1 MKTAPKQRIDALR
14 AFNRFYTRRI
24 GVLQAQPYGSGFS
37 LPQTRVLWELAQR
50 PGSGAAELARELDL
64 DPGYLSRL
72 LTGLKSRG
80 LLDGKPAP
88 GDARRSLLSLS
99 SAGRRAFAPVNRR
112 SHERMAELLSNLRE
126 AEQTRLLE
134 ATATIQ
140 TLLGEPAAPTR
151 APPYLLRTH
160 RPGDIGWIVSRH
172 GALYAQEFGYDSSF
186 EAFVAKIGGSFLES
200 FDPRVEACWIA
211 EQLDAGGVSRNVG
224 SVCLVRARHERSHK
238 AIAGV
243 AQLRLLLVEPL
254 ARGLGIGQ
262 RLVAECERFAR
273 FAGYKRLRLWTGSH
287 LVGARAIYKQAGYR
301 RVSTEPHHSFGLD
314 LVAEVWELDLI

>member
-1 MKTAPKQRIDALR
+1 MKEHIDALR

-24 GVLQAQPYGSGFS
+24 GVLQEEPYGSGFS
-37 LPQTRVLWELAQR
+37 LPQTRVLWELAHHPQ
-50 PGSGAAELARELDL
+50 SGAAELARALDI

-72 LTGLKSRG
+72 LAGLKARG
-80 LLDGKPAP
+80 LLDSKPAP

-112 SHERMAELLSNLRE
+112 SHERTAELLSNLRE
-126 AEQTRLLE
+126 ADQARLLQ

-140 TLLGEPAAPTR
+140 TLLGEAAAPTR

-200 FDPRVEACWIA
+200 FDPRHEACWIA
-211 EQLDAGGVSRNVG
+211 ERLDPGGMNCNVG

-238 AIAGV
+238 VIAGV
-243 AQLRLLLVEPL
+243 AQLRLLLVEPS
-254 ARGLGIGQ
+254 ARGLGIGE
-262 RLVAECERFAR
+262 RLVTECERFAR
-273 FAGYKRLRLWTGSH
+273 FVGYKRLRLWTGSH
-287 LVGARAIYKQAGYR
+287 LVGARAIYRHAGYR
-301 RVSTEPHHSFGLD
+301 RISSEPHHSFGLD
-314 LVAEVWELDLI
+314 LVGEVWELELK

>member
-1 MKTAPKQRIDALR
+1 MKEHIDALR

-24 GVLQAQPYGSGFS
+24 GVLQEEPYGSGFS
-37 LPQTRVLWELAQR
+37 LPQTRVLWELAHHPQ
-50 PGSGAAELARELDL
+50 SGAAELARGLDI

-72 LTGLKSRG
+72 LAGLKARG
-80 LLDGKPAP
+80 LLQSTPVP

-112 SHERMAELLSNLRE
+112 SLERTAALLSNLRE

-134 ATATIQ
+134 ATATIEA
-140 TLLGEPAAPTR
+140 LLGDRAAPP

-186 EAFVAKIGGSFLES
+186 EALVAKIAGLFLER
-200 FDPRVEACWIA
+200 FDARFEACWIA
-211 EQLDAGGVSRNVG
+211 ERLEPGNVNRNAGCA
-224 SVCLVRARHERSHK
+224 CLVRARHERSHK
-238 AIAGV
+238 VIAGV
-243 AQLRLLLVEPL
+243 AQLRLLLVEPS

-262 RLVAECERFAR
+262 QLVAECERFAR

-287 LVGARAIYKQAGYR
+287 LVGARTIYRHAGYR
-301 RVSTEPHHSFGLD
+301 RISTQAHHSFGLD
-314 LVAEVWELDLI
+314 LVGEIWELDLA

>member
-1 MKTAPKQRIDALR
+1 MKEHIDALR

-24 GVLQAQPYGSGFS
+24 GVLREEPYGSGFS
-37 LPQTRVLWELAQR
+37 LPQTRVLWELAHHPQT
-50 PGSGAAELARELDL
+50 GAAELARALEI

-72 LTGLKSRG
+72 LAGLKARG
-80 LLDGKPAP
+80 LLQSTPVP

-99 SAGRRAFAPVNRR
+99 AAGRRAFAPVNRR
-112 SHERMAELLSNLRE
+112 SQERTAALLSNLRE

-134 ATATIQ
+134 ATATIEA
-140 TLLGEPAAPTR
+140 LLGERAASTR

-186 EAFVAKIGGSFLES
+186 EAFVAKIGGMFLER

-211 EQLDAGGVSRNVG
+211 EQLDASGMNRNVG
-224 SVCLVRARHERSHK
+224 SVCVVRARHERSHK

-243 AQLRLLLVEPL
+243 AQLRLLLVEPS
-254 ARGLGIGQ
+254 ARGLGIGE

-273 FAGYKRLRLWTGSH
+273 FAGYKRLRLWTASH
-287 LVGARAIYKQAGYR
+287 LAGARAIYRRAGYR
-301 RVSTEPHHSFGLD
+301 RISTQAHHSFGLD
-314 LVAEVWELDLI
+314 LVAEVWELDLG